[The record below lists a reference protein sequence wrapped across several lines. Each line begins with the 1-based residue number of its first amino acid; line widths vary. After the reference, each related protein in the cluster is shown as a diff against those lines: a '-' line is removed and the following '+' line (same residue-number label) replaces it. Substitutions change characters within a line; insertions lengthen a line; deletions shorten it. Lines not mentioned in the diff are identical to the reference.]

1 LLRKSGICK
10 GLVYTFKSDNQ
21 LALYH
26 LHQALDIE
34 TKLHGNDNNT
44 NISKI
49 LGHIGLTHLH
59 DGNTEKA
66 LEYFQHALS
75 IEQRLLPCEHIY
87 IALRFEDIGLC
98 YELRMEYALALEY
111 YQRALNIV
119 DRILP
124 ISHKRRRQI
133 LKGILDTLYKSG
145 AYSKA
150 IEFANSILDNDTT
163 IFKGWTIVRL
173 SELFLKINDSNT
185 AYKYFQDASIFYE
198 KNRSNNSSVI
208 STLKQKLNE
217 LEPSFLSITGD
228 KINF

>member
-1 LLRKSGICK
+1 
-10 GLVYTFKSDNQ
+10 VYKPDNQ

-26 LHQALDIE
+26 LHHALDIE
-34 TKLHGNDNNT
+34 TKLHSNDNNT

-49 LGHIGLTHLH
+49 IGHIGVAHLQG
-59 DGNTEKA
+59 GNPKA

-87 IALRFEDIGLC
+87 IALRFEDVALC
-98 YELRMEYALALEY
+98 YELQTEYTLALEY

-124 ISHKRRRQI
+124 INHKRRRQI
-133 LKGILDTLYKSG
+133 LKGILDTLCKSD
-145 AYSKA
+145 AYADA
-150 IEFANSILDNDTT
+150 IEFATNILDNDTT
-163 IFKGWTIVRL
+163 IFKGWTMACL
-173 SELFLKINDSNT
+173 SELCLKTNDSSK

-217 LEPSFLSITGD
+217 LKPSFLSITND
-228 KINF
+228 KINS